1 MEESFC
7 SCKTSC
13 FHHPYLFPLLPLS
26 FLLFELK
33 DQRSAVGEDTEVE
46 WIRQGLQEYLRN
58 EACLLSAL
66 LLERGKKLSLINM

>member
-13 FHHPYLFPLLPLS
+13 FHHPHLFSLLPLT

-33 DQRSAVGEDTEVE
+33 NQRSAVDEYTKVE
-46 WIRQGLQEYLRN
+46 WIRQGLQEKEYLRN

-66 LLERGKKLSLINM
+66 LLERGKRLFD